1 MGMWWLNVVLDL
13 FSVNPKYSKDKF
25 HFWLGKSSKVFMRGF
40 GSTSH
45 LIYMYRWTNLISVWY
60 LLSFDI
66 LLISMWFAIPG
77 DFYHHSNPY
86 APCMEYLPTF
96 TLKITQF
103 CRKIY
108 QHHGSHMGFGASIWS
123 LWLFGWTIRGWPKH
137 AELQKGTQS
146 DCCKV
151 DWSSSDWNRSEI
163 GDSSFPDAPWCW
175 NIYLH
180 FHLPQ
185 KWHKCR

>member
-77 DFYHHSNPY
+77 DFYHHSKMTHTRLVFIRFHTRSKVSTKFPSPVVY
-86 APCMEYLPTF
+86 HYL
-96 TLKITQF
+96 
-103 CRKIY
+103 
-108 QHHGSHMGFGASIWS
+108 SI
-123 LWLFGWTIRGWPKH
+123 IRGSFTWGQRSTVNV
-137 AELQKGTQS
+137 L
-146 DCCKV
+146 
-151 DWSSSDWNRSEI
+151 WSSRRPYYRRILCWLTTL
-163 GDSSFPDAPWCW
+163 FYKWCK
-175 NIYLH
+175 IV
-180 FHLPQ
+180 P
-185 KWHKCR
+185 

>member
-108 QHHGSHMGFGASIWS
+108 QHHGSHLGFGGLLMFVSGILSGLLLQVDCRVSIR
-123 LWLFGWTIRGWPKH
+123 LVQF
-137 AELQKGTQS
+137 
-146 DCCKV
+146 
-151 DWSSSDWNRSEI
+151 
-163 GDSSFPDAPWCW
+163 
-175 NIYLH
+175 
-180 FHLPQ
+180 
-185 KWHKCR
+185 